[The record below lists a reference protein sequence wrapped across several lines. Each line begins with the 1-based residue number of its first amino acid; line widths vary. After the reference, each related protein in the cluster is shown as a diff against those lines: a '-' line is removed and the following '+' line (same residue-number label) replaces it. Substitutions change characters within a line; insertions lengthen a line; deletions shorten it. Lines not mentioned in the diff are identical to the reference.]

1 MMEHAF
7 SLSPSQLQQRI
18 AELTEKLESE
28 GLEKEEKIELKELKQ
43 ILDNDYMT
51 DYLDF

>member
-1 MMEHAF
+1 MMENAF
-7 SLSPSQLQQRI
+7 GLSPSQLQARI

-28 GLEKEEKIELKELKQ
+28 GLDKEEIRELKELQQ